1 MNKQVVAQELVKVA
15 KTLLAKSYPAKYF
28 EHSGARNRANT
39 YGLMDV
45 ENDELTAVGLIAKL
59 EEMQEADGGVSRF
72 IYNDAQKRLMQMG
85 FRMPPGIRKVASAN
99 KKIAGEIPLATN
111 TSTYSWEDFYDD
123 KTATI
128 YLDENTGS
136 LRLVIQEKAENSG
149 MNPYRRSV
157 TLEDITI
164 GTLERP
170 RLGNVASLLKK
181 HGHDRTSAGGPFKN
195 KWKDASGNLAPLS
208 AILQAAASQRSPAPA
223 APATPAVSTEQV
235 MISKGLLSLV
245 DKATIEVE
253 NATEGLQGAVEQGDA
268 GKIKYALG
276 RLDTAL
282 ATLIKA
288 SEDYQKVV
296 RRWA

>member
-1 MNKQVVAQELVKVA
+1 
-15 KTLLAKSYPAKYF
+15 LAKSYPAKYF

-45 ENDELTAVGLIAKL
+45 ENADLTAVGLIAKL
-59 EEMQEADGGVSRF
+59 EEIQEAEGGVSRF
-72 IYNDAQKRLMQMG
+72 IYNDAQKRLMEKG
-85 FRMPPGIRKVASAN
+85 FRMPPGIQKVA
-99 KKIAGEIPLATN
+99 KECVAGERVLAIN
-111 TSTYSWEDFYDD
+111 RSYYSWEDFSDE
-123 KTATI
+123 KTAEVL
-128 YLDENTGS
+128 LDESSGRLRLSITEKVENTG
-136 LRLVIQEKAENSG
+136 
-149 MNPYRRSV
+149 MNPHKRSEV
-157 TLEDITI
+157 LEDVEI
-164 GTLERP
+164 GTLTKP
-170 RLGNVASLLKK
+170 KLGNVASLLKK
-181 HGHDRTSAGGPFKN
+181 HGHDSTSAGGPFKAR
-195 KWKDASGNLAPLS
+195 WMLPVSGERMPLKQ
-208 AILQAAASQRSPAPA
+208 ILDKAMLDTAASQPSPAPA